1 MSSMT
6 GNNSNTMAPHA
17 ATSACT
23 DALISSPGH
32 TTRGDFS
39 SLPVINVQGLFS
51 SQLADRQAVADAI
64 GDAARTIG
72 FFYIS
77 GHGMEAAKIAA
88 LRATAADFYARDLD
102 WKMRHYIGLGRGH
115 KGFVPEGEEIYG
127 GGKPDHKE
135 AYDIGFE
142 AADDHP
148 QVMAGLPLIGGN
160 KWPELPGFKQAVQ
173 AYYGAVFEL
182 GMALLRAFALA
193 LGQDEHAFDSYVT
206 CPPSK
211 LRLIHYPLDPSPDD
225 ALGIGAHTDYE
236 CFTLLLA
243 DQPGLEV
250 LNSKGQWIDA
260 PPLTINGEEAYVIN
274 VGDMFEV
281 MTAGAFVATSHRV
294 RKVAQ
299 ERYSFPLFFACDY
312 ATRIRPL
319 PQFAD
324 ATAAAQYEE
333 LSIGNHMWSM
343 ALQTYRYLGEKV
355 KAGTLQLPEGARLPS
370 SFGNFHKE
378 EASSSETVA

>member
-1 MSSMT
+1 MSS
-6 GNNSNTMAPHA
+6 SIQ
-17 ATSACT
+17 SA
-23 DALISSPGH
+23 G
-32 TTRGDFS
+32 RGDFS
-39 SLPVINVQGLFS
+39 SLPVINVKGLFS
-51 SQLADRQAVADAI
+51 SDLAERQAVADAI
-64 GDAARTIG
+64 GDASRNIG

-77 GHGMEAAKIAA
+77 GHGIEAQKIAD
-88 LRATAADFYARDLD
+88 LRATAADFYAHELD

-148 QVMAGLPLIGGN
+148 QVLAGLPLIGGN
-160 KWPELPGFKQAVQ
+160 KWPELPGFKPAVQ
-173 AYYGAVFEL
+173 AYYAAVFEL
-182 GMALLRAFALA
+182 GMHLLRAFALA
-193 LGQDEHAFDSYVT
+193 LGQDEHAFDAYVT

-211 LRLIHYPLDPSPDD
+211 LRLIHYPLDPCADD

-236 CFTLLLA
+236 LFTLLLA

-250 LNSKGQWIDA
+250 LNSLGQWIDA
-260 PPLTINGEEAYVIN
+260 PPLSVGGEEAYVIN

-294 RKVAQ
+294 RKVTQ

-324 ATAAAQYEE
+324 ADAAPLYEE
-333 LSIGNHMWSM
+333 LSIGDHMWSM

-355 KAGTLQLPEGARLPS
+355 RSGALQLPKGARLPS

-378 EASSSETVA
+378 EAGV